1 MIVGDR
7 KPLEEI
13 IESIEDAENVLVA
26 GCGTCVAICMAGGEK
41 EVQMLAQELKMAG
54 KLREKNVQ
62 ISEATA
68 QRQCDKEYL
77 ETIKGDVEG
86 KDIIISMAC
95 GIGVQ
100 HLAERFAPTRVVP
113 GINTDFLGVNWDIGE
128 WKEYCQNCGDCV
140 LGKTGGICPIAR
152 CSKSLLNG
160 PCGGSDSGKCEIDPD
175 TDCAWQLIYDRMNAL
190 GRVDLLA
197 QVEPI
202 KSWKTSRD
210 GGPRKLSRNDMKPA
224 EEKA

>member
-13 IESIEDAENVLVA
+13 IGFIEDARNVLVA
-26 GCGTCVAICMAGGEK
+26 GCGTCVAVCMAGGEK
-41 EVQMLAQELKMAG
+41 EVQMLAQELRMASR
-54 KLREKNVQ
+54 LRSMEIEV
-62 ISEATA
+62 SEATA

-77 ETIKGDVEG
+77 ETIKNAVAG
-86 KDIIISMAC
+86 KDLVISMAC

-100 HLAERFAPTRVVP
+100 HMAERFAPVRVVP

-140 LGKTGGICPIAR
+140 LARTGGICPVTR

-160 PCGGSDSGKCEIDPD
+160 PCGGSANGKCEVNPD
-175 TDCAWQLIYDRMNAL
+175 TDCAWQLIYDRMKAL
-190 GRVDLLA
+190 GRLDKLA
-197 QVEPI
+197 EVEPV
-202 KSWKTSRD
+202 KSWKKSRD
-210 GGPRKLSRNDMKPA
+210 GGPRRLSRNDMKPA
-224 EEKA
+224 EDKA

>member
-13 IESIEDAENVLVA
+13 IESIEDAKNVLVA

-41 EVQMLAQELKMAG
+41 EVQVLAQELKMAA
-54 KLREKNVQ
+54 KLRDKNVQ

-77 ETIKGDVEG
+77 DTIKADVDG
-86 KDIIISMAC
+86 KDIVISMAC

-100 HLAERFAPTRVVP
+100 HLAERFAPVRVVP

-160 PCGGSDSGKCEIDPD
+160 PCGGSAGGKCEIAPD
-175 TDCAWQLIYDRMNAL
+175 VDCAWQLIYDRMKAL
-190 GRVDLLA
+190 GRLDLLEK
-197 QVEPI
+197 VEPM

-210 GGPRKLSRNDMKPA
+210 GGPRRLSRNDMKPA
-224 EEKA
+224 EVKE